1 MCAPHTKKAEH
12 KCSPLLPRT
21 PAVARRCPGPM
32 TQRGNGG
39 GAALPACLSTD
50 LASMTNHDD
59 FSSNSN
65 SDSDSDSSVDYK
77 CCGFTF

>member
-1 MCAPHTKKAEH
+1 
-12 KCSPLLPRT
+12 
-21 PAVARRCPGPM
+21 M

-39 GAALPACLSTD
+39 GAALPACLSTN

-65 SDSDSDSSVDYK
+65 SDSNSDSSVDNK